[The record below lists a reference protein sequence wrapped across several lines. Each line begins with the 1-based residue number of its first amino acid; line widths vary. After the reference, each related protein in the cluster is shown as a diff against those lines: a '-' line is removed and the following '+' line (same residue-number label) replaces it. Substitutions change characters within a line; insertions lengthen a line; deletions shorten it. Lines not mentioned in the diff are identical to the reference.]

1 MTGDVPRPPAGDAAR
16 NKGDLMNVLVLLP
29 VSEKHQEMLEKS
41 LPQATFAYTAPRA
54 EVGVQMGAGLGASR
68 ATDAQLAEADIVV
81 GNLACDRVAAAP
93 NLKLLQLNSAG
104 YDNYIAA
111 GCVPANVA
119 LCCASGAYGQAVSEH
134 LFAMLLACMKRLPGY
149 RDLQCERVWGDLGPV
164 TSLVGAK
171 VLVLGAGD
179 IGAHFASLCH
189 AMGARV
195 EGVKRNVSACDPV
208 FEAVHPMDDLLQ
220 VVGTADVVASFL
232 PSSPATQGLAGEKFF
247 AACKPGAFFVNGG
260 RGDLVDQDALVA
272 ALESDHIAG
281 AALDVCVPEPLPAD
295 SLLWGAPN
303 LLLTPHVSGNF
314 HLEATLNNIVD
325 IAADNLRRFAAGE
338 PLRNAV
344 AH

>member
-1 MTGDVPRPPAGDAAR
+1 
-16 NKGDLMNVLVLLP
+16 MNVLVLLP
-29 VSEKHQEMLEKS
+29 VSERHQELLEKS
-41 LPQATFAYTAPRA
+41 LPGAEFTYTAPRSA
-54 EVGVQMGAGLGASR
+54 VGQQMSVNLGASR
-68 ATDAQLAEADIVV
+68 ATDEQIAAADVIV
-81 GNLACDRVAAAP
+81 GNLAPERVASASR
-93 NLKLLQLNSAG
+93 LKLLQLNSAG

-111 GCVPANVA
+111 GSVPANVA

-149 RDLQCERVWGDLGPV
+149 RDLQRDHVWGELGPV
-164 TSLVGAK
+164 TSLVGAR

-179 IGAHFASLCH
+179 IGAHFAQLCR
-189 AMGARV
+189 AMGAHV
-195 EGVKRNVSACDPV
+195 EGAKRNVSSCDPV
-208 FEAVHPMDDLLQ
+208 FEAVHPMDELLE
-220 VVGTADVVASFL
+220 VAAGADVVASFL
-232 PSSPATQGLAGEKFF
+232 PSSPATRGLAGEKFF

-272 ALESDHIAG
+272 ALESGRLAG
-281 AALDVCVPEPLPAD
+281 AALDVCVPEPLPSD
-295 SLLWGAPN
+295 SPLWDAPN

-314 HLEATLNNIVD
+314 HLETTLDNIVA

>member
-1 MTGDVPRPPAGDAAR
+1 MARRDVPVRDAAR

-29 VSEKHQEMLEKS
+29 VAKKHQALLEKG
-41 LPQATFAYTAPRA
+41 LPEASFIYVAPRSA
-54 EVGVQMGAGLGASR
+54 VGVQTTLSAGLAAVS
-68 ATDAQLAEADIVV
+68 DEQLAAADVVV
-81 GNLACDRVAAAP
+81 GNLPPERVAAAP
-93 NLKLLQLNSAG
+93 KLKLLQLNSAG
-104 YDNYIAA
+104 YDNYLAA

-134 LFAMLLACMKRLPGY
+134 LFAMLLACMKRLPSY
-149 RDLQCERVWGDLGPV
+149 CDLQRRRTWDDLGPV
-164 TSLVGAK
+164 ISLVGAR

-179 IGAHFASLCH
+179 IGAHFAQLCR
-189 AMGARV
+189 AMGAHV
-195 EGVKRNVSACDPV
+195 EGVKRNVAVCDPV

-220 VVGTADVVASFL
+220 AAGTADVVASFL
-232 PSSPATQGLAGEKFF
+232 PSSPATQGLVGEKFF
-247 AACKPGAFFVNGG
+247 SACKQGAFFVNGG

-272 ALESDHIAG
+272 ALEDGHLAG
-281 AALDVCVPEPLPAD
+281 AALDVCTPEPLPAD
-295 SLLWGAPN
+295 SPLWDAPN

-314 HLEATLNNIVD
+314 HLEATLDNIVA